1 MDDVDRRHDGGMNL
15 RVSLGDAEAFKE
27 NKLCGTKV
35 EAVCVLKRGPAAGSR
50 KNYLG

>member
-15 RVSLGDAEAFKE
+15 RVSLEVFKE
-27 NKLCGTKV
+27 NNLYGTKV